1 MHALPGSE
9 TEQLKRTD
17 GGVVVVVRSVG
28 DAAVVVPDDLVADDN
43 VDVNVSV

>member
-9 TEQLKRTD
+9 TEQLKRTG
-17 GGVVVVVRSVG
+17 GGVVVVVRS
-28 DAAVVVPDDLVADDN
+28 VVVPDDLVADDN